1 MAKAEIT
8 DITELLNAVAERP
21 YEECEAEWKK
31 LLKAL
36 RLGLY
41 YVLPVQD
48 VLRQGRWKGKA
59 NPLGYVRTAA
69 VRTAVRMGLVDVKP
83 PENLEVLASDLSY
96 RDWDGKELDHDEKL
110 GVALYEFEE
119 KHRANHEWPA
129 ASHLLASEVLE
140 EGMEGE
146 GMDEVAWERV
156 AELAGLDPEERLV
169 LELRM
174 IGFSRPAAL
183 EACLRDE
190 DRRVL
195 RAAWRRFERH
205 SETIKK
211 VLQSGRPHAAQR
223 LKANAGPEMELM
235 FAETPDN
242 RLKIF
247 FQRVVAENGKPRI

>member
-1 MAKAEIT
+1 MTNAENGE
-8 DITELLNAVAERP
+8 ITELLNAVAGRP

-31 LLKAL
+31 LLKWL

-41 YVLPVQD
+41 YVLPVQE

-59 NPLGYVRTAA
+59 YPIGYVRTAA
-69 VRTAVRMGLVDVKP
+69 VRTAVRMGLVDVRP
-83 PENLEVLASDLSY
+83 PENMEVLASDLTY
-96 RDWDGKELDHDEKL
+96 RDWDDRELGHDEKL
-110 GVALYEFEE
+110 GLALHEFEE
-119 KHRANHEWPA
+119 KYRANDEWSAP
-129 ASHLLASEVLE
+129 SDLLAAEVLE
-140 EGMEGE
+140 E

-156 AELAGLDPEERLV
+156 AEMADLDAEERLV

-183 EACLRDE
+183 EACLREE

-205 SETIKK
+205 RETIKK
-211 VLQSGRPHAAQR
+211 VLKSGKPHAAQR
-223 LKANAGPEMELM
+223 FKPNAGPEMELM
-235 FAETPDN
+235 FAETADN

-247 FQRVVAENGKPRI
+247 FQRVVAENEKPRI